1 MRTWIESV
9 DKWGW
14 ARKATIDFMISNNV
28 SFLGN
33 LVSLI
38 NDGELSYQTEN
49 DKAKMKELERNG

>member
-1 MRTWIESV
+1 M
-9 DKWGW
+9 WGW